1 MRMSDWGSDVC
12 SSDLEG
18 YLWDPELSRAA
29 MRRAIDVSHAA
40 GRKVAFTLSDAFII
54 DRHGPDFRALIAEG
68 LFDILFANEVE
79 IAALAETGDFE
90 EAVAQIPPHV
100 TLLVLPP
107 GAPRPIRLPAGTRP
121 QGA

>member
-1 MRMSDWGSDVC
+1 
-12 SSDLEG
+12 
-18 YLWDPELSRAA
+18 

-54 DRHGPDFRALIAEG
+54 DRHGADFRALIAEG

-90 EAVAQIPPHV
+90 AAVAKIAPQVP
-100 TLLVLPP
+100 LLVVTR
-107 GAPRPIRLPAGTRP
+107 GAH
-121 QGA
+121 GAIALQDGRSEEHPSELQSLMRNSYAVFCL